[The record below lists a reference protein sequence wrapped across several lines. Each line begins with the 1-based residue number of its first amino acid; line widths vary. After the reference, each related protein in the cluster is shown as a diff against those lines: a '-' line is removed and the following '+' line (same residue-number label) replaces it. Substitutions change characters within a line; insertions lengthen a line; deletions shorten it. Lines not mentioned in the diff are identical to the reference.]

1 MRSVQQLR
9 QRALSLFDRF
19 STEIL
24 PVEFEEIERTK
35 GDSMIV
41 LAPTYISKTAK
52 PFSSQ
57 AMASPSTTQERAGR
71 AAIALVANG
80 KRLVK
85 LYPVAGNQPHA
96 AGVAPSNDAETVMLD
111 FMQPAQSRG
120 RLCRR
125 RGRQGSKWGW
135 DWSRRRRR
143 RSSRCINIAG
153 KIRTM
158 PRTS

>member
-57 AMASPSTTQERAGR
+57 AMASPSTTHERAGR
-71 AAIALVANG
+71 VAIASLANG

-85 LYPVAGNQPHA
+85 LYPLRVISRTPPASRRAMMRKPSCLISCSQPSPAGGSVAGA
-96 AGVAPSNDAETVMLD
+96 AGKARSGVGTGRGVGGAEAHAVLTLPV
-111 FMQPAQSRG
+111 R
-120 RLCRR
+120 
-125 RGRQGSKWGW
+125 
-135 DWSRRRRR
+135 
-143 RSSRCINIAG
+143 
-153 KIRTM
+153 
-158 PRTS
+158 